1 MKKKSKKTMK
11 DLSNVCRS
19 LPAWPTAAPTDH
31 MRLSFLLSLGL
42 DVVNMSSV
50 VEVLLAH
57 VELVEGLEGS
67 RLVASDVSLEP
78 VWKSL
83 LGVVGDEGRGGD
95 AENLVCWRD
104 SVRFQAFQSSF
115 EKSETFLVL
124 RVYVAWS
131 LAQTRKLG
139 RKPQY

>member
-1 MKKKSKKTMK
+1 MQ
-11 DLSNVCRS
+11 
-19 LPAWPTAAPTDH
+19 
-31 MRLSFLLSLGL
+31 LSFGLGLGL
-42 DVVNMSSV
+42 DIVNVSSV

-83 LGVVGDEGRGGD
+83 LGVVGDEGRGGY